1 MGPKGREIEEIDAK
15 VFVLENRLRDF
26 KSHIASIEI
35 MRQIDELKRERERLE
50 KQSDSWVIG

>member
-1 MGPKGREIEEIDAK
+1 MGSKSREIEEIDAK
-15 VFVLENRLRDF
+15 VFVLENKLRDF

-50 KQSDSWVIG
+50 K